1 MKKRVSVLLFV
12 AACFFAAPTSTAQ
25 EAVLID
31 GDVVCKCRSG
41 FLGKKCKADG
51 TDGGQCNA
59 SDKCWESN
67 RNC

>member
-1 MKKRVSVLLFV
+1 MLTAILLISV
-12 AACFFAAPTSTAQ
+12 PNTANSQ
-25 EAVLID
+25 GVVID

-51 TDGGQCNA
+51 SDGNQCNS